1 MKDFTA
7 TIREDSPRAADWR
20 KVYGGT
26 TVILKHPLPAIGEF
40 PGVGAKEFYELDLDA
55 LTEEQRAR
63 LIAHLSERFQ
73 LSLEEVQSELDTVG
87 VPILA
92 EDVTLTIHNPV
103 RWLT

>member
-20 KVYGGT
+20 KVYGDT
-26 TVILKHPLPAIGEF
+26 TVILKHPLPATGEF
-40 PGVGAKEFYELDLDA
+40 LGVGAKEFYELDLDV
-55 LTEEQRAR
+55 LTEEQRIH
-63 LIAHLSERFQ
+63 LIVHLSEKFHVP
-73 LSLEEVQSELDTVG
+73 LEDVHAELDKIG

-92 EDVTLTIHNPV
+92 EDVILTIHNPM